1 VTRIGSSRRRI
12 TREYLWAL
20 AAVVAA
26 TLAMLIVR
34 DELGVLNVMLI
45 YLLVV
50 FVLALTT
57 GGGPAAAMAVLSF
70 LLFDVLFIPPYYTL
84 TIAKTDHVLTVFV
97 YLGIAVITAQLVARV
112 QARTEAAI
120 REQRQT
126 ALLADLNAA
135 LIGDVTVEEILNTI
149 VERVVHVYGA
159 TACRI
164 LLPEPALGLLTVRAS
179 YPPGIDLP
187 LDRQMRAMADWALEC
202 RAPAGL
208 GQHGRRIH
216 VPRGI
221 RRDVIEPRGA
231 PTDILYVP
239 IATAERPV
247 GVLEVHGR
255 HSATRGV
262 ERAEDVLTS
271 FANGAALALERGRM
285 AEAASRTAALAQSDE
300 LKSALLAAVSHDLRT
315 PLAVIKTATSSLR
328 DPSVPWGD
336 DERAEFIEV
345 IDEETDRLTLMVSNL
360 LDLSRIE
367 GGVLRPDREWYDL
380 PELIDD
386 VADRLRRRAEST
398 GHVIRV
404 EIAPD
409 VPLMYLDYVE
419 IAQVLINLG
428 ENALRYAPAG
438 TEITIRARP
447 IGPAVQL
454 SVQDEGPGIPPA
466 EQARVFDK
474 FYRVKSG
481 EHVPGSGIGLA
492 ISKGIVETHG
502 GRIWIESTPGAG
514 STFHFTLPIEQPRE
528 PEA

>member
-1 VTRIGSSRRRI
+1 
-12 TREYLWAL
+12 
-20 AAVVAA
+20 
-26 TLAMLIVR
+26 
-34 DELGVLNVMLI
+34 
-45 YLLVV
+45 
-50 FVLALTT
+50 
-57 GGGPAAAMAVLSF
+57 
-70 LLFDVLFIPPYYTL
+70 
-84 TIAKTDHVLTVFV
+84 
-97 YLGIAVITAQLVARV
+97 
-112 QARTEAAI
+112 
-120 REQRQT
+120 
-126 ALLADLNAA
+126 
-135 LIGDVTVEEILNTI
+135 
-149 VERVVHVYGA
+149 
-159 TACRI
+159 
-164 LLPEPALGLLTVRAS
+164 
-179 YPPGIDLP
+179 
-187 LDRQMRAMADWALEC
+187 
-202 RAPAGL
+202 
-208 GQHGRRIH
+208 
-216 VPRGI
+216 
-221 RRDVIEPRGA
+221 
-231 PTDILYVP
+231 
-239 IATAERPV
+239 
-247 GVLEVHGR
+247 
-255 HSATRGV
+255 
-262 ERAEDVLTS
+262 
-271 FANGAALALERGRM
+271 M